1 MDENEVDEVRKKAKD
16 IANDLRNSAD
26 LIENILGD
34 DSILQRVKDA
44 AEDAVEDD
52 GLCLKGLIF
61 YLLLFAIFVCLCWFA
76 YKWYKNRQS
85 MNNAIQNLED
95 TDENSSGNE
104 ETLNGPDSITVTSRI
119 VTYADSSESSDS
131 D

>member
-1 MDENEVDEVRKKAKD
+1 MNNN
-16 IANDLRNSAD
+16 IHSASSAS
-26 LIENILGD
+26 EA
-34 DSILQRVKDA
+34 VKSWWRGV
-44 AEDAVEDD
+44 EEWWNPPWFTEDD
-52 GLCLKGLIF
+52 GLCIIGLIF
-61 YLLLFAIFVCLCWFA
+61 YLLLVAVFVVLCWFA

-85 MNNAIQNLED
+85 MNNAIQNLEN
-95 TDENSSGNE
+95 TDEDSSGNE

>member
-1 MDENEVDEVRKKAKD
+1 MDENEVDEARKKAKD
-16 IANDLRNSAD
+16 IAADLRNSAD

-61 YLLLFAIFVCLCWFA
+61 YLLLFAIFVCLCCLCWFA
-76 YKWYKNRQS
+76 YKWYKNCQS
-85 MNNAIQNLED
+85 MNLEI
-95 TDENSSGNE
+95 EIE
-104 ETLNGPDSITVTSRI
+104 EIRRIRITYN

>member
-1 MDENEVDEVRKKAKD
+1 MNNN
-16 IANDLRNSAD
+16 IHSARSAS
-26 LIENILGD
+26 EA
-34 DSILQRVKDA
+34 VKSWWRGV
-44 AEDAVEDD
+44 EEWWNPPWFTEDD
-52 GLCLKGLIF
+52 GLCIIGLIF
-61 YLLLFAIFVCLCWFA
+61 YLLLVAIFVVLCWLA
-76 YKWYKNRQS
+76 YKWYKNHQS

-95 TDENSSGNE
+95 TDENSSDND